1 WPSSGLS
8 RFYLLEGQ
16 PRDIGSLRSAGIG
29 ARICPY
35 EITRAALAFNDVW
48 IGDYNY
54 VFSPDSRGLFYE
66 RPGFDP
72 ARTLLLVDEAHNLPS
87 RAADA
92 HSHCFTAEDARGVCD
107 SLRQA
112 GAHEKWIA
120 LWDDWARFR
129 ESRHRAPAL
138 SEADRDDARE
148 QLQGLSEGTAIYPV
162 DYAAIG
168 PHISGLIWRI
178 PSAADQ
184 LASL

>member
-92 HSHCFTAEDARGVCD
+92 HSHAFAADDARMVGEE
-107 SLRQA
+107 LRRVR
-112 GAHEKWIA
+112 AHSGWIA
-120 LWDDWARFR
+120 LWDAWAQFLRSLPRTGQLPESDR
-129 ESRHRAPAL
+129 E
-138 SEADRDDARE
+138 DARE
-148 QLQGLSEGTAIYPV
+148 HLSRLAEGASLYPV
-162 DYAAIG
+162 
-168 PHISGLIWRI
+168 
-178 PSAADQ
+178 
-184 LASL
+184 